1 MSNKIRFY
9 PFKSEQDK
17 HGVRFIPY
25 DATKFEL
32 RAVEDNFNTTAVFN
46 QLKVNT
52 EGYVPTYN
60 SDKTY
65 TENLQDLQAKLGYWP
80 APLSHK
86 LVYEDIPIEY
96 DNEWTEE
103 TSQPNFKHRWEM
115 DEHKDS
121 YFPPKDDEVPF

>member
-32 RAVEDNFNTTAVFN
+32 KAAEDNFNTTAVFN

-60 SDKTY
+60 SSKTY

-86 LVYEDIPIEY
+86 LVYEDIPIVY
-96 DNEWTEE
+96 DDEWTEE